1 MERAGAREHQPGE
14 VEEGGAGGAEA
25 APDAPDTAAP
35 DAAPRTAPPVEQPDA
50 PDDPPPPPPRREP
63 HRSGLQRFGDFMG
76 TLGRGLW
83 RKGDQDRI
91 FFLAGAISFDILVA
105 FLPLLLTVVGVAG
118 AVLKFQG
125 ADAQQT
131 LLDYLARTIPTAV
144 NVDVAPMLESLAE
157 QSTGI
162 LSIGTAFFLW
172 ISTRLVGTLR
182 TVLRDI
188 FDMPEGRGIIAGKI
202 FDIKMVLAA
211 GTLFALNI
219 ALTVGLRFSAEF
231 VTGVLRIDPEQIPF
245 VGQASELWPQLV
257 AFITIWFMF
266 FLIYRY
272 LPPRRIKWA
281 TAVIAATFTAVLG
294 EALKFGFSWYVTG
307 VADFRS
313 TWGNIATFII
323 LVIWIYY
330 TALVFV
336 LGGEVAQ
343 VISMQRTRKRQ
354 RQRLG

>member
-1 MERAGAREHQPGE
+1 MDH
-14 VEEGGAGGAEA
+14 
-25 APDAPDTAAP
+25 
-35 DAAPRTAPPVEQPDA
+35 APPPA
-50 PDDPPPPPPRREP
+50 PRREE
-63 HRSGLQRFGDFMG
+63 RSGLQRAWNS
-76 TLGRGLW
+76 LGEIARGIW
-83 RKGDQDRI
+83 QKGDDDQI
-91 FFLAGAISFDILVA
+91 FFLAGAISFDILIA
-105 FLPLLLTVVGVAG
+105 FLPLLITVVGVAG
-118 AVLKFQG
+118 TTVRFLG

-131 LLDYLARTIPTAV
+131 LLAYLEQSIPAAV
-144 NVDVAPMLESLAE
+144 DIDVAGRVESLAE

-162 LSIGTAFFLW
+162 LSFGTLLFLW
-172 ISTRLVGTLR
+172 IATRLVGTLR
-182 TVLRDI
+182 TVLREI
-188 FDMPEGRGIIAGKI
+188 FDLPEGRGIIAGKI

-219 ALTVGLRFSAEF
+219 ALTLGLRGSADF
-231 VTGVLRIDPEQIPF
+231 VANFLRIDPAEVPF
-245 VGQASELWPQLV
+245 IGLANQLWPQLV
-257 AFITIWFMF
+257 AFITIWVMF

-272 LPPRRIKWA
+272 LPPRRIGWS

-313 TWGNIATFII
+313 TWGNIATFIV

-343 VISMQRTRKRQ
+343 VVAMQRTRRRQ
-354 RQRLG
+354 KERLV